1 MNKCAL
7 TVGQKGTRKNHI
19 RSNFFGKFA
28 AALLFIFVCN
38 YAYSSARL
46 QNISHRKTVRF
57 TAHASQMAVDTD
69 SGQHRKHRLIA
80 ALLAFPLTGGIL
92 GLHRVYLGT
101 SPLIPLAYIASYG
114 GIAGVLPF
122 VDFMLIVVC
131 KDVNV
136 YAHNNS
142 LFMWSR
148 KRK

>member
-1 MNKCAL
+1 MKSLPVLLLLFLFSITIHGKA
-7 TVGQKGTRKNHI
+7 KKPERGTQR
-19 RSNFFGKFA
+19 FA
-28 AALLFIFVCN
+28 AIHATANTAF
-38 YAYSSARL
+38 
-46 QNISHRKTVRF
+46 TVLI
-57 TAHASQMAVDTD
+57 DTNKQRC
-69 SGQHRKHRLIA
+69 GTNRKHRLIA
-80 ALLAFPLTGGIL
+80 ALLAFPLTGGIF

-114 GIAGVLPF
+114 GIGGVVPF

-148 KRK
+148 KKLKTEN